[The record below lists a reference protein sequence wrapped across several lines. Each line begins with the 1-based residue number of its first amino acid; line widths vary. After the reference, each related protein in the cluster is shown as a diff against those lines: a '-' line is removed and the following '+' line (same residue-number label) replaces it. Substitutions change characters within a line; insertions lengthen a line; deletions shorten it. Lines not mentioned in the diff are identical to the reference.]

1 MRAQCVVVKVVQGPM
16 IHEEYS
22 IAYRFT
28 SMRHLCCQ
36 VHTSLARFPQ
46 IRNNDTRQRTSACMS
61 ACLTL
66 CTLDV
71 SRLGTRDSGGVR
83 RRPYRTG
90 PTAACALSL
99 LRGDFRAAW
108 RSRTGV
114 RVQPRATHT
123 QSTYN
128 GAMTDKGA
136 HRTKQH
142 NIPNPS
148 FFWLHELTTTRYHEL
163 TRPTRLTTHKYLRL
177 TLFCRDARARE
188 YEASERYN

>member
-1 MRAQCVVVKVVQGPM
+1 MLPSAHKSREIP
-16 IHEEYS
+16 
-22 IAYRFT
+22 
-28 SMRHLCCQ
+28 
-36 VHTSLARFPQ
+36 PQ
-46 IRNNDTRQRTSACMS
+46 ITTLDRENSACMS

-90 PTAACALSL
+90 PTAARALSL
-99 LRGDFRAAW
+99 ERRFPRRVGAAW
-108 RSRTGV
+108 RSRTG
-114 RVQPRATHT
+114 VQPRATHT